1 MKRQGQL
8 AVLMVKLEEP
18 GPAGWRRGV
27 ETTERLEIKIQG
39 AEIVRGSRCR
49 VTETSSQLLRQDWSL
64 H

>member
-27 ETTERLEIKIQG
+27 ETTERLEIKG
-39 AEIVRGSRCR
+39 AEIVRGGRCR